1 MALYV
6 GGRVKEMKEI
16 ERELRRLKRVIEES
30 KKERDILAGRREEQ
44 LRRLRE
50 EFGCKTV
57 PEAKKL
63 LRKLEISSDKLE
75 RKIEK
80 GFEELRE
87 RYEW

>member
-1 MALYV
+1 M
-6 GGRVKEMKEI
+6 REI
-16 ERELRRLKRVIEES
+16 ERELRRLRKVIEES

-44 LRRLRE
+44 LRRLKE
-50 EFGCKTV
+50 EFGCETV

-63 LRKLEISSDKLE
+63 LRRLEISSDKLQG
-75 RKIEK
+75 KIER